1 MIPDDLDVRLK
12 TVLFI
17 KQNVLL
23 QRFTHLNS
31 DILVI
36 CSRLAHRIP
45 SLNLWL
51 GSLEFLN
58 QFHEVRFISSWRG
71 LRFFVFQTQDFTFI
85 FSSFRCL
92 AKSCWFLLSL
102 GRTFSSFRPGC
113 RWLIVTRRR
122 DLQSGRGRLTRR
134 FIRSWKGRFIWVKMK
149 ITWCPWWE
157 FCRVQTFILCR

>member
-12 TVLFI
+12 TVLLI

-45 SLNLWL
+45 FLNLCL
-51 GSLEFLN
+51 CSLEFLN
-58 QFHEVRFISSWRG
+58 QFHEVRFIRFWRG
-71 LRFFVFQTQDFTFI
+71 LRFFVFQPQGFTFI
-85 FSSFRCL
+85 FSSFRWL
-92 AKSCWFLLSL
+92 ARSYWFFVSL
-102 GRTFSSFRPGC
+102 GRTFFSFRPGC
-113 RWLIVTRRR
+113 HWLIVTRRR
-122 DLQSGRGRLTRR
+122 DLQSGQGRLTRR
-134 FIRSWKGRFIWVKMK
+134 FILFWKGRFIWVRMK

-157 FCRVQTFILCR
+157 SCRVRIFILCR